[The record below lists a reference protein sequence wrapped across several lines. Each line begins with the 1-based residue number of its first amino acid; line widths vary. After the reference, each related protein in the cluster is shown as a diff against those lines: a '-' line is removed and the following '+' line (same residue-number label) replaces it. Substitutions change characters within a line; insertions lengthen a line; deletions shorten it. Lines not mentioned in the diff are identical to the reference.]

1 MAKKKAAAKV
11 KKRSKLVLPVS
22 YETTYALVLRNGQ
35 PGDGGCT
42 FGILVKLVNDA
53 IDIIDACPD
62 RIWVAEQEARLK
74 GLLVLREQLMVEFF
88 KYDEGRE

>member
-1 MAKKKAAAKV
+1 MAKKKPTAKA
-11 KKRSKLVLPVS
+11 KKRSQLALPVS

-42 FGILVKLVNDA
+42 LGILVKLVNDA

-62 RIWVAEQEARLK
+62 HYYNKEVRERLK
-74 GLLVLREQLMVEFF
+74 GLLVLKEQLMVEFF
-88 KYDEGRE
+88 KYEEGRA

>member
-1 MAKKKAAAKV
+1 MAKKKPTAKA
-11 KKRSKLVLPVS
+11 KKRSQLALPVS

-42 FGILVKLVNDA
+42 LGILLGLVNDA

-62 RIWVAEQEARLK
+62 HIYGKEQQGRLK
-74 GLLVLREQLMVEFF
+74 GLLVIKEQLEVEFF
-88 KYDEGRE
+88 KYDEGRA